1 MPIIG
6 MTDEIHPDLPPSM
19 RERVPFLLYRT
30 AAASHG
36 MANSMLG
43 ELGLSAR
50 QVGILT
56 LVTERAPMTQK
67 ELGVE
72 LQIDRTV
79 MVDLIDQLESKG
91 LVRRLRNPRDR
102 RAFLIQPT
110 PAGRKAKEAAVA
122 VLDRQQKIFLEP
134 LAAEER
140 RHLAGMLNRL
150 FAAARARQE
159 EGTPEG

>member
-1 MPIIG
+1 MA
-6 MTDEIHPDLPPSM
+6 DEIPSALPPSM
-19 RERVPFLLYRT
+19 RERVPFLLYR
-30 AAASHG
+30 AAEASHG
-36 MANSMLG
+36 LANSMLG
-43 ELGLSAR
+43 ELGLTAR

-56 LVTERAPMTQK
+56 LVTERAAMTQK

-79 MVDLIDQLESKG
+79 MVDLIDQLEAKG
-91 LVRRLRNPRDR
+91 LAQRFRNPRDR

-110 PAGRKAKEAAVA
+110 PAGRKAKEAAIA

-140 RHLAGMLNRL
+140 RLLAGMLNRL
-150 FAAARARQE
+150 FASARARRD
-159 EGTPEG
+159 EGILL

>member
-6 MTDEIHPDLPPSM
+6 MADEIPSALPPSM
-19 RERVPFLLYRT
+19 RERVPFLLYR
-30 AAASHG
+30 AAEASHG
-36 MANSMLG
+36 LANSMLG
-43 ELGLSAR
+43 ELGLTAR

-56 LVTERAPMTQK
+56 LVTERAAMTQK

-79 MVDLIDQLESKG
+79 MVDLIDQLEAKG
-91 LVRRLRNPRDR
+91 LAQRFRNPRDR

-110 PAGRKAKEAAVA
+110 PAGRKAKEAAIA

-140 RHLAGMLNRL
+140 RLLAGMLNRL
-150 FAAARARQE
+150 FASARARRD
-159 EGTPEG
+159 EGILL